1 MEETGKDVEELI
13 AAVTP
18 SARRRDAQ
26 TLAELMGD
34 ITGLPAASW
43 SGGIVGFGSHHYV
56 YGSGREGDVPVLG
69 FAPRKAASTIYFVDG
84 VGPYEDDL
92 ADLGPHTTGVGCL
105 YLKDLEKVDMTVLR
119 RILTESYRT
128 MA

>member
-1 MEETGKDVEELI
+1 MEETGRDVDEVI

-18 SARRRDAQ
+18 SVRRRDAQ
-26 TLAELMGD
+26 TLVDLMGE
-34 ITGLPAASW
+34 ITGLVPASW

-56 YGSGREGDVPVLG
+56 YGSGREGEVPVLG
-69 FAPRKAASTIYFVDG
+69 FAPRKAASTIYLVDG
-84 VGPYEDDL
+84 VGPHEADL